1 MIRVAV
7 VDDNETFLKQEESIL
22 KRCLTEKGMEYEI
35 KVYSTPGNL
44 VWDLE
49 EQTYF
54 DIFLIDIEMP
64 GINGLE
70 LAQKIRLKHL
80 QPYLVFITSHME
92 YSVEGYEYNAYRYIL
107 KENMEEKLPPALEIM
122 LEDLK
127 TRVQRQYIIEASSK
141 IVKINYENIL
151 YFQVKGKYT
160 YFHTSDDVIR
170 ERITLKNAYQKLA
183 AEEFIYIEK
192 SNVVNLHHIM
202 RLEGQ
207 AVIMRNGERLPVSI
221 PQLREV
227 RQAISSYWSKS

>member
-1 MIRVAV
+1 MVKCGRKKSVIRVAV
-7 VDDNETFLKQEESIL
+7 VDDNETFLKQAQSIV
-22 KRCLTEKGMEYEI
+22 KKCLTEKGMEYEI
-35 KVYSTPGNL
+35 KLYNTPGNL

-127 TRVQRQYIIEASSK
+127 TTLIVRSGGQIKFDTQAKEAIYYGSIYFGILRSALEIVFMILGIIYFIKYIK
-141 IVKINYENIL
+141 K
-151 YFQVKGKYT
+151 K
-160 YFHTSDDVIR
+160 
-170 ERITLKNAYQKLA
+170 
-183 AEEFIYIEK
+183 
-192 SNVVNLHHIM
+192 
-202 RLEGQ
+202 
-207 AVIMRNGERLPVSI
+207 
-221 PQLREV
+221 
-227 RQAISSYWSKS
+227 